1 MENRQVFYAADSS
14 NQAHRAIVGT
24 TMRISIVTPVY
35 NPPQVAFEQC
45 IDSVLGQTHSDWEWC
60 LVDDCSTQAWVRTRL
75 NELQA
80 QDARIKVYFRTQNGG
95 IVAASNDALALVSSE
110 FVALLDND
118 DALHRN
124 ALKEVASCIAAN
136 PSVDYIYTDEDK
148 INQDG
153 EHYEPFLKPKWSPE
167 RFLAQNYCSHLSVI
181 RTALINRVGRFRN
194 GFDGSQ
200 DYDLLLRVTEQTKN
214 IVHIPKILYHW
225 RAVAGSTALAG
236 DNKLYAFTSAT
247 KAVSEHLARRSI
259 LAEVGFNQTN
269 LMVTVKRKL
278 TNHPNVSIIIPT
290 CGTRKAVFG
299 VDTCL
304 VVNAVE
310 SILRKTTYPNYE
322 IVVVVDKGTPAEVY
336 ANLTRMGQDRMKIVD
351 YDKPFNFSDKCNL
364 GVVSTDAPLVLLL
377 NDDTEVIS
385 PDWLEIMVGHI
396 SESDVAMVGPM
407 LVYEDNRIQS
417 AAHSNTPTPHNFCR
431 GYSSSELGDFGMLA
445 CARECSGVTGA
456 CALIKRDVY
465 LEMGGMSEVFPLAFN
480 DCDFAFKVLER
491 GYRII
496 WTPHAKLFHFET
508 ASRPDHVEPKEVELI
523 TARWGRNFDRDEYC
537 RIQ

>member
-1 MENRQVFYAADSS
+1 
-14 NQAHRAIVGT
+14 
-24 TMRISIVTPVY
+24 MRISIVTPVY
-35 NPPQVAFEQC
+35 NPPRVAFEQC

-60 LVDDCSTQAWVRTRL
+60 LVDDCSTQSWVRTRL
-75 NELQA
+75 NELQT

-259 LAEVGFNQTN
+259 QAEVGFNQTN

-278 TNHPNVSIIIPT
+278 TKHPQVSIIIPT

-336 ANLTRMGQDRMKIVD
+336 TDLTKVGQDRMKIVE

-385 PDWLEIMVGHI
+385 PDWLETMVGHI

-456 CALIKRDVY
+456 CTLIKRDVY
-465 LEMGGMSEVFPLAFN
+465 LEVGGMSEIFPLAFN

-523 TARWGRNFDRDEYC
+523 TARWGRNFGRDEYC